1 MIGHGVPV
9 YQGYASQYGHG
20 LGNVLG
26 GYMRRAIPIL
36 KPWMKSTGKKLLLAG
51 VNKLQQ
57 KLNEHP
63 VQRQIGH
70 GKRTTLQQK
79 PKRGRGKKA
88 PLKHKPKHKRRVP
101 PGKKVVRKK
110 TSTKPRDIFS

>member
-26 GYMRRAIPIL
+26 GIIRSAIPIA
-36 KPWMKSTGKKLLLAG
+36 KPLMKSVGKKLLLAG
-51 VNKLQQ
+51 VRKLQQ
-57 KLNEHP
+57 KLNAHP
-63 VQRQIGH
+63 KQKQKGPVN
-70 GKRTTLQQK
+70 RTTLQQK
-79 PKRGRGKKA
+79 PK
-88 PLKHKPKHKRRVP
+88 HKRRLP

-110 TSTKPRDIFS
+110 VSTKPRDIFS